1 MNGYSQKFNLSC
13 KFLRLPM
20 ITSLKFISLSR
31 VATVLFAG
39 VCIGIIQAQPAPANL
54 VPEGETARFT
64 YAAVGVQIYE
74 CKLVD
79 GKAAWAFVAPE
90 ADLFD
95 ASGKRIGKHYAGP
108 SWESDDGS
116 KIVGSLKARA
126 DAPRPGA
133 IPHLLITT
141 KADAKPGVFA
151 AVSSLQRINTL
162 GGVAPSTPCTA
173 SDVGKQARVYYSAD
187 YQYFSK

>member
-1 MNGYSQKFNLSC
+1 MLS
-13 KFLRLPM
+13 FPRFTLLSLT
-20 ITSLKFISLSR
+20 TSVLTCALNVQI
-31 VATVLFAG
+31 VA
-39 VCIGIIQAQPAPANL
+39 AQPAAPANL
-54 VPEGETARFT
+54 TPEAETAQMT

-74 CKLVD
+74 CKVLD

-95 ASGKRIGKHYAGP
+95 ASGKRVGKHYAGP

-116 KIVGSLKARA
+116 KIVGTLKARV
-126 DAPRPGA
+126 DSSRPGA

-151 AVSSLQRINTL
+151 NITSLQRINTL
-162 GGVAPSTPCTA
+162 GGVVPTTACTA
-173 SDVGKQARVYYSAD
+173 ADAGKQMRVYYSAD
-187 YQYFSK
+187 YKYFSK

>member
-1 MNGYSQKFNLSC
+1 MKQSF
-13 KFLRLPM
+13 
-20 ITSLKFISLSR
+20 SLSTR
-31 VATVLFAG
+31 YLKM
-39 VCIGIIQAQPAPANL
+39 CIGVFAPLALGIVDAQPATTGPTNL

-79 GKAAWAFVAPE
+79 GKPAWAFVAPE

-95 ASGKRIGKHYAGP
+95 ATGRRVGKHYAGP

-116 KIVGSLKARA
+116 KIVGTLKARA
-126 DAPRPGA
+126 DATRPGA

-141 KADAKPGVFA
+141 KADARAGVFA
-151 AVSSLQRINTL
+151 NITSLQRVNTL
-162 GGVAPSTPCTA
+162 GGVAPTTSCTA
-173 SDVGKQARVYYSAD
+173 ADIGKQARVYYSAD
-187 YQYFSK
+187 YRYFSK